1 MGSKPYKTLGK
12 KGESLYE
19 DRRSEF
25 LGCAVPVSSE
35 EEAAEFVRSVKKQ
48 HPAARAQR
56 VGIWFCAT
64 AQKGI
69 PTTVSRRAARGCLCL
84 RSCASPVSA
93 MPR

>member
-1 MGSKPYKTLGK
+1 MELKPYKTLGK

-35 EEAAEFVRSVKKQ
+35 EEAAEFVRSVKSSTPRRGTTCG
-48 HPAARAQR
+48 HMC
-56 VGIWFCAT
+56 CAT